1 MPDAFITATGIC
13 LPGEPLDHDQIA
25 RRLGSAEAGRA
36 ARERVLAANGIRT
49 RHYAL
54 DEQGRTTMLNE
65 ELAASAVSAALKDR
79 GIEIDRVGMLAT
91 GTTQGDLMVPGFAS
105 MVHGRLGGAP
115 MELLSAGGVCAS
127 GMAALRSATSA
138 VRLGEHEVAVAV
150 GSELV
155 SRALRH
161 SRYEAALSSAG
172 RRAINFDAE
181 FLRWTLSDGAGAVV
195 LEANPRR
202 DAPSL
207 RVDWMHLV
215 SHAHTQAVCMSAG
228 LSNGGRRTERSAAS
242 TVEAGATWL
251 DQPDVATADAA
262 GMLLLRQNVAAL
274 PTLFQVGLREFA
286 GLVRQGRFAP
296 ENIDH
301 VLCHYS
307 AEHFRGQIFALLR
320 EAGLMISED
329 RWFSNLATRGNTGAA
344 SIFISLHEAVES
356 GRFAPGER
364 ILLIVPESG
373 RFSFAFAHLTCVAPA
388 AEGALG
394 VVLSAAEPA
403 PQLVTSSPL
412 GLPRDQDGEV
422 SRWTVLELASV
433 WDEFESRLHRVPLV
447 RRIEMGTA
455 TIEDYR
461 RLVRH
466 LRQQVVEGGRWIARA
481 ASNFSIELFDLRSA
495 AIHHAADEHR
505 DFRMLEHDYVA
516 AGGELTDIHGGR
528 KNLGSEALSAYL
540 FHQASLPNPIDLLG
554 AMFVIEGLGAAKVAG
569 WANLLRDSVGLTDD
583 QLSFLRYH
591 GEADDEHFELLR
603 QIVRSD
609 FVDRAAAERIVR
621 TAAVV
626 ARLYVMQ
633 LEAIDE
639 EASR

>member
-1 MPDAFITATGIC
+1 
-13 LPGEPLDHDQIA
+13 
-25 RRLGSAEAGRA
+25 
-36 ARERVLAANGIRT
+36 V
-49 RHYAL
+49 
-54 DEQGRTTMLNE
+54 
-65 ELAASAVSAALKDR
+65 
-79 GIEIDRVGMLAT
+79 
-91 GTTQGDLMVPGFAS
+91 
-105 MVHGRLGGAP
+105 
-115 MELLSAGGVCAS
+115 
-127 GMAALRSATSA
+127 
-138 VRLGEHEVAVAV
+138 
-150 GSELV
+150 
-155 SRALRH
+155 
-161 SRYEAALSSAG
+161 
-172 RRAINFDAE
+172 
-181 FLRWTLSDGAGAVV
+181 
-195 LEANPRR
+195 
-202 DAPSL
+202 
-207 RVDWMHLV
+207 
-215 SHAHTQAVCMSAG
+215 
-228 LSNGGRRTERSAAS
+228 
-242 TVEAGATWL
+242 TWL
-251 DQPDVATADAA
+251 DQPDVATADSA

-274 PTLFQVGLREFA
+274 PTLFEVGLREFA

-296 ENIDH
+296 QNIDH

-320 EAGLMISED
+320 ESGLMIAED

-344 SIFISLHEAVES
+344 SIFIALHEAVES

-388 AEGALG
+388 AERAPGA
-394 VVLSAAEPA
+394 VSSAAPPA
-403 PQLVTSSPL
+403 PQPVTSSPL
-412 GLPRDQDGEV
+412 GLPRDQDGEAA
-422 SRWTVLELASV
+422 RWTVLELASV

-447 RRIEMGTA
+447 RRIETGTA

-461 RLVRH
+461 RLLRH

-505 DFRMLEHDYVA
+505 DFRMLERDYVA
-516 AGGELTDIHGGR
+516 AGGELADIHSGR

-540 FHQASLPNPIDLLG
+540 FHQASLPDPIDLLG

-569 WANLLRDSVGLTDD
+569 WANLLRDSLGLTHD
-583 QLSFLRYH
+583 QMSFLRYH

-639 EASR
+639 EASL